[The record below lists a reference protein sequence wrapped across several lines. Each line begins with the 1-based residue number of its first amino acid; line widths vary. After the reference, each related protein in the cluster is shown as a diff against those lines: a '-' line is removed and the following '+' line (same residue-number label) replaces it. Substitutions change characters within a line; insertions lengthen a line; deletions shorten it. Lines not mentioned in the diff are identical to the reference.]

1 VSPKY
6 LLHASHY
13 VMGLILNPSTQQN
26 HKQTP
31 LGRYREGI
39 KEKGYKKRNGGGVA
53 RVGRRGTKP
62 VMA

>member
-13 VMGLILNPSTQQN
+13 VMGLTLNSSTQQN
-26 HKQTP
+26 YKQTP

-39 KEKGYKKRNGGGVA
+39 KEKGYKKGSGGGAA